1 MGLHKVPSPRRRRR
15 PFVGTDND
23 EQLALSFR
31 TDEDVDTT
39 EQVDSSS
46 DDKFDLDFLC
56 IPFRKADTARLNI
69 FHESIDYNNFVNIV
83 KTSQIWL
90 K

>member
-15 PFVGTDND
+15 PFDGGTDID
-23 EQLALSFR
+23 ELALSFR
-31 TDEDVDTT
+31 ID

-56 IPFRKADTARLNI
+56 IPFRNADTARLNI
-69 FHESIDYNNFVNIV
+69 FLINYMNYYY
-83 KTSQIWL
+83 KTTQFC